1 MPDTI
6 TASTRIALPC
16 GWEMTFDTR
25 DNGSLQ
31 AFVNKGRRGA
41 SLNFA
46 RETGTDSSD
55 DEPIPAQV
63 MRVIER
69 TEYDE
74 YE

>member
-1 MPDTI
+1 VKEKADI
-6 TASTRIALPC
+6 TLPM
-16 GWEMTFDTR
+16 GWTMTFDATR
-25 DNGSLQ
+25 DDGSLQ
-31 AFVNKGRRGA
+31 AFVHNDKGQAA

-46 RETGTDSSD
+46 RETGTDSSR

-63 MRVIER
+63 LRVIER